1 MRLLRD
7 RSARIAVAATGISL
21 TMCPGLSSAL
31 TPEEMFKKLSPSIT
45 MVIVYDGA
53 GKPTKIGSAVAIG
66 HESLLTNCHVL
77 AKGKAIQVRQDNATY
92 GAELVYL
99 DIERDLCQ
107 IKARN
112 LRATPVT
119 LADSDALQVGQKV
132 YSLGNPKGL
141 ELTLGDG
148 LLSSLRRDSTGQLR
162 WIQTSAPISSGSS
175 GGGLFDE
182 KGRLI
187 GITTMGLIDGQ
198 ALNFAIPINVLKEL
212 PERSRMNMAKL
223 TGRPA
228 SESSGSSTMLGQ
240 GVTDKR

>member
-1 MRLLRD
+1 
-7 RSARIAVAATGISL
+7 VATTGILL
-21 TMCPGLSSAL
+21 TIWSDLSFAL

-45 MVIVYDGA
+45 MVIVYDGT
-53 GKPTKIGSAVAIG
+53 GKPTKIGSAVVIG

-77 AKGKAIQVRQDNATY
+77 AKGKSIQVKQDNATF

-112 LRATPVT
+112 LRAAPVT
-119 LADSDALQVGQKV
+119 LADSDTLQVGQKV

-148 LLSSLRRDSTGQLR
+148 LLSSLRRDSKGQLR

-175 GGGLFDE
+175 GGGLFDD

-187 GITTMGLIDGQ
+187 GITTMALIDGQ
-198 ALNFAIPINVLKEL
+198 ALNFAIPINVLNEL
-212 PERSRMNMAKL
+212 PERSRTNMAKL
-223 TGRPA
+223 TGRQTA
-228 SESSGSSTMLGQ
+228 ESSGPSTMLGQ
-240 GVTDKR
+240 GAADNR